1 MIKLFENVGDY
12 FARTGMGCRTL
23 GNDLLASWR
32 ASYRID
38 HGHAARARRWR
49 RARIRAHTCSYVLR
63 DTRATS
69 TYRMP
74 RGDLNTRI
82 QQCAPLLR
90 ADDASPCLWQ
100 APLDTRCPCTL
111 RPCDCLRA
119 TYAVRARH
127 APTPFL
133 CRQAFSFG
141 ISY

>member
-1 MIKLFENVGDY
+1 MIKCFETMGDY

-32 ASYRID
+32 ASYLID
-38 HGHAARARRWR
+38 HGHATRARRWR

-69 TYRMP
+69 TYRN
-74 RGDLNTRI
+74 LNTRI

-90 ADDASPCLWQ
+90 ADDAGPRLWQ

-127 APTPFL
+127 ALTQFP

-141 ISY
+141 ILIRR